1 MRIRRP
7 DLVPDPALSRA
18 DMEAMQHEIAREAV
32 FEDDFAFD
40 LETLT
45 NPLAATS
52 TSSGGGSGNG
62 SDGNPDTGP
71 TTQPV
76 VAGVDQSFLLNSE
89 PERAL
94 SAIVVMQG
102 GEVLER
108 VFAVTPLKIPYVP
121 GLLSF
126 REGGPILEAVEN
138 VTTDPDVF
146 LFDGSGRIHFREAGI
161 ATHMGVVLDVPS
173 VGVAKSL
180 LCGEATGDL
189 ENLAAGTRVPI
200 EANAR
205 VETDPGTLLGY
216 AVQTK
221 QYDSPNRYVNP
232 LYVSPGHRV
241 GPETAADLA
250 LALSRGYKLPEP
262 VRLADSYADE
272 AKGELD

>member
-1 MRIRRP
+1 MTRIHRP

-18 DMEAMQHEIAREAV
+18 DMEAMQHEIARKAL

-40 LETLT
+40 LKTLT

-52 TSSGGGSGNG
+52 SGSGGGSASG
-62 SDGNPDTGP
+62 SGRDTRT

-76 VAGVDQSFLLNSE
+76 VAGVDQSFLLDSE

-94 SAIVVMQG
+94 SAIVVTQG
-102 GEVLER
+102 EEVLER
-108 VFAVTPLKIPYVP
+108 VFAVTPLEIPYVP

-126 REGGPILEAVEN
+126 REGGPILEAVETL
-138 VTTDPDVF
+138 TTDPDVF

-189 ENLAAGTRVPI
+189 EDLPAGTRVPI

-221 QYDSPNRYVNP
+221 QYDSPNRYINP

-250 LALSRGYKLPEP
+250 LALASGYKLPEP

-272 AKGELD
+272 AKSELD